1 MSQMTVR
8 NIPEDQYEALKRV
21 AAAKG
26 RSAEAEARLAIAR
39 HVGAQG
45 GVGFGSRLKAKYSGV
60 VDQDFEIERD
70 RTVADPVSFE

>member
-8 NIPEDQYEALKRV
+8 NIPDDQYEALKRV
-21 AAAKG
+21 AAAQG

-45 GVGFGSRLKAKYSGV
+45 GAGFGSKLKAKYSGV

-70 RTVADPVSFE
+70 RTVGDPVSFE